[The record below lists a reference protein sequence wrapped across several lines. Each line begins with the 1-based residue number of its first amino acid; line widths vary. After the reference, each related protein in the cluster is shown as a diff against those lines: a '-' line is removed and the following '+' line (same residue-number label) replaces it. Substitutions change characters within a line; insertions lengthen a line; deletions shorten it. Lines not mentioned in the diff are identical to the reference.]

1 MANFEIRG
9 TLGNKQPV
17 VESFTVPAG
26 TESSIKQGDIVT
38 MALGA
43 ATLVANGGAVAAD
56 KAKFGLAL
64 RDSSETTA
72 TAGSVEVAFAPEG
85 LVVRGKTTGNPF
97 PATRFASC
105 TIDVVG
111 SVQTIDEDDATGD
124 ITIMKIHADGD
135 VDAVLPFKL

>member
-17 VESFTVPAG
+17 VELFTVASG
-26 TESSIKQGDIVT
+26 TDSSIKEGDIVRL
-38 MALGA
+38 ALGA
-43 ATLVANGGAVAAD
+43 AVLVANGGAVAAD

-64 RDSSETTA
+64 RDSDETA
-72 TAGSVEVAFAPEG
+72 GADGSVEVAFATEG
-85 LVVRGKTTGNPF
+85 LVVRGKTTGNPL
-97 PATRFASC
+97 PAVRLASC

-111 SVQTIDEDDATGD
+111 TVQTIDEDDATGD

>member
-17 VESFTVPAG
+17 VESFTVAAG
-26 TESSIKQGDIVT
+26 TDSSIKQGDIVEL
-38 MALGA
+38 ALGA
-43 ATLVANGGAVAAD
+43 AAVVANGGAVAAD

-64 RDSSETTA
+64 RDSDETA
-72 TAGSVEVAFAPEG
+72 AAAGSVEVAFAPEG
-85 LVVRGKTTGNPF
+85 LVVRGKTSGVAL

-124 ITIMKIHADGD
+124 ITIMKIHSDGD